1 MATIK
6 FQGKPLNTSGDLPA
20 VGSDAPDFSLVSG
33 QLKDVS
39 LATYKG
45 KIKILSIVPSLD
57 TPTCA
62 ASTRLFNQ
70 KADKLEN
77 TVVLIVS
84 ADLPFAQGR
93 FCESEGL
100 KDVIPVSS
108 FRSGFAEQYGVKI
121 IDTIL
126 AGLMTRAVVV
136 IDEHDKVIYTELVA
150 EVADEPDYENAL
162 IACKDAV
169 YN

>member
-1 MATIK
+1 MATIT

-20 VGSDAPDFSLVSG
+20 VGSIAPDFSLVSG

-39 LATYKG
+39 LADYKG
-45 KIKILSIVPSLD
+45 KTKIVSIVPSLD

-62 ASTRLFNQ
+62 ASTRIFNQ

-93 FCESEGL
+93 FCEAEGL
-100 KDVIPVSS
+100 KDVLPLSS
-108 FRSGFAEQYGVKI
+108 FRSSFAEDYGVKI
-121 IDTIL
+121 VDTIL
-126 AGLMTRAVVV
+126 AGLMTRAIVI
-136 IDEHDKVIYTELVA
+136 IDENDRVIYTELVA
-150 EVADEPDYENAL
+150 EVADEPDYESAL
-162 IACKDAV
+162 AACKDAH
-169 YN
+169 